1 MRKGMERWMPPPP
14 HPCRENRSDPMDS
27 NNKDFDAQA
36 FASRITDALIDCLDD
51 AVDVESVRAKIT
63 IGKAAEEKDPDAIL
77 PPMDIRREKAY
88 EAEVVEAY
96 ADIAGIEVTEAD
108 EYFTDKDVYFLISI
122 LAPLIIDVDS
132 VKTAAA
138 IYRDWREYL

>member
-1 MRKGMERWMPPPP
+1 
-14 HPCRENRSDPMDS
+14 MDS

-88 EAEVVEAY
+88 EADVVEAY

-108 EYFTDKDVYFLISI
+108 EFFTDKDVYFLISI
-122 LAPLIIDVDS
+122 LAPLIIDVDP

>member
-1 MRKGMERWMPPPP
+1 
-14 HPCRENRSDPMDS
+14 MDS